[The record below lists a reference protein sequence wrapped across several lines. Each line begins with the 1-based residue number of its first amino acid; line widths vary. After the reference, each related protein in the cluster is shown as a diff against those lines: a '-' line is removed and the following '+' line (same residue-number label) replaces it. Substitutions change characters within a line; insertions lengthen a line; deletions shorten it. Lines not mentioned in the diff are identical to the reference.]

1 MLSDKDF
8 PIGHKANFPVSN
20 VSHLAS
26 NLPKTSGVY
35 LFKNNRQ
42 KVLYVGKAKNLR
54 ARVSSYFSQFEGALI
69 NSKTKIL
76 VNKIV
81 SFEVI
86 LTANET
92 EALLLENSL
101 IKKLSPPYNINLKDG
116 KSYPLIRLTNEAFPR
131 IFRTRHI
138 VLDGSEYYGP
148 FPKVGQID
156 FYLQLIDK
164 LFPLRKRCEVFK

>member
-54 ARVSSYFSQFEGALI
+54 ARVSSYFSQFEGAVL

-101 IKKLSPPYNINLKDG
+101 IKKLSPPYNINLNDAAGDSWLSGDG
-116 KSYPLIRLTNEAFPR
+116 TAEGVHVDATGY
-131 IFRTRHI
+131 
-138 VLDGSEYYGP
+138 
-148 FPKVGQID
+148 
-156 FYLQLIDK
+156 
-164 LFPLRKRCEVFK
+164 VFIGDDPD

>member
-101 IKKLSPPYNINLKDG
+101 IKKLSPPYNINLKDSYANIEKKNVR
-116 KSYPLIRLTNEAFPR
+116 KSKKDFFNYCKYL
-131 IFRTRHI
+131 
-138 VLDGSEYYGP
+138 S
-148 FPKVGQID
+148 KVI
-156 FYLQLIDK
+156 IK
-164 LFPLRKRCEVFK
+164 